1 MSRFN
6 QLLLILA
13 TFSWMM
19 FTLVLLGQEPNSNSF
34 INEGHRDSPV
44 FFSQFIAIG
53 SHLGLF
59 GILGALLYI
68 TLQSI
73 GYSVLKHFDMLAIVL
88 IGLGWG
94 ILTELYQLSVS
105 GRYASAGDVITD
117 LTGAVIGGFLMGQI
131 MRFLSHRMV
140 YILHKIWAIH

>member
-1 MSRFN
+1 
-6 QLLLILA
+6 
-13 TFSWMM
+13 M
-19 FTLVLLGQEPNSNSF
+19 FIWVLLGQEPDNNLF
-34 INEGHRDSPV
+34 IYEGHRESPM

-53 SHLGLF
+53 AHLGLF

-68 TLQSI
+68 TLRTIEYSSI
-73 GYSVLKHFDMLAIVL
+73 KHFDILVIVL

-105 GRYASAGDVITD
+105 GRYASVGDVVTD

-131 MRFLSHRMV
+131 MRFISRRMV
-140 YILHKIWAIH
+140 

>member
-1 MSRFN
+1 
-6 QLLLILA
+6 
-13 TFSWMM
+13 M
-19 FTLVLLGQEPNSNSF
+19 FIWVLLGQEPDSDSF
-34 INEGHRDSPV
+34 IYGGHGESPM

-53 SHLGLF
+53 AHLGLF

-68 TLQSI
+68 TLQTIEYSSI
-73 GYSVLKHFDMLAIVL
+73 KHFDILVIVL

-105 GRYASAGDVITD
+105 GRYASVGDVVTD

-131 MRFLSHRMV
+131 MRFISRRMV
-140 YILHKIWAIH
+140 

>member
-1 MSRFN
+1 MSSFN
-6 QLLLILA
+6 QFLMILA

-19 FTLVLLGQEPNSNSF
+19 FIWVLLGQEPDNNLF
-34 INEGHRDSPV
+34 IYEGHRESPM

-53 SHLGLF
+53 AHLGLF

-68 TLQSI
+68 TLQTIEYSSI
-73 GYSVLKHFDMLAIVL
+73 KHFDILVIVL

-105 GRYASAGDVITD
+105 GRYASVGDVVTD

-131 MRFLSHRMV
+131 MRFISRRMV
-140 YILHKIWAIH
+140 